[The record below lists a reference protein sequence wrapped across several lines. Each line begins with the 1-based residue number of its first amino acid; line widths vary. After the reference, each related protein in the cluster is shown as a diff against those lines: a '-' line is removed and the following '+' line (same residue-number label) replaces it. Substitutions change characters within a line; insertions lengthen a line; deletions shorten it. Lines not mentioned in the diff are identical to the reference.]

1 MIQTSVLTKKY
12 GETPVVDGIS
22 LEIPKGKMTSIIG
35 PNGAGKSTFLGM
47 ISRTLKASEGAVFID
62 DKGLSDWDTNALAK
76 QMAIMK
82 QSESLSVRI
91 TVEDFVSFGRY
102 PYAKG
107 RLTKIDYDKIH
118 EAIAYMDLE
127 AFRGRYI
134 DELSGGQRQRAYI
147 ASILAQDTSYILL
160 DEPLNNL
167 DMKYAS
173 EMLKILRR
181 LVDEKG
187 KTIVIVIHDI
197 NFASCYSDHLILL
210 KDGKLAVQGEVA
222 SVMTQSVLEA
232 IYEMPFKVYE
242 MDGKCLCSYY

>member
-1 MIQTSVLTKKY
+1 MIRTEALSKKY
-12 GETPVVDGIS
+12 GETYVVKGVS
-22 LEIPKGKMTSIIG
+22 LSIPRQKITSIIG

-47 ISRTLKASEGAVFID
+47 VSRTLMASGGSVFID
-62 DKGLSDWDTNALAK
+62 DQPIRAWDNGELAK
-76 QMAIMK
+76 RLAIMK
-82 QSESLSVRI
+82 QSESVAIRI

-102 PYAKG
+102 PYSKG
-107 RLTKIDYDKIH
+107 RLTALDHEKIH
-118 EAIAYMDLE
+118 EALRYMDLE
-127 AFRGRYI
+127 DYKGRFL
-134 DELSGGQRQRAYI
+134 DELSGGQKQRAYI
-147 ASILAQDTSYILL
+147 AAILAQDTDYILL

-181 LVDEKG
+181 LVDEKH

-210 KDGKLAVQGEVA
+210 KEGALAAEGQVSEIMKA
-222 SVMTQSVLEA
+222 EVLEP

-242 MDGKCLCSYY
+242 MDGKSLCSYY